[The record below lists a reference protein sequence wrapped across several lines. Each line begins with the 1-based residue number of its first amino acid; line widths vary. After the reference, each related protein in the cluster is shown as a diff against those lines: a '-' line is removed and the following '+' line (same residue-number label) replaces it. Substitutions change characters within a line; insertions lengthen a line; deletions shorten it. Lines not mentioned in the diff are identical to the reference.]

1 MGRVVAA
8 LLKRIGITQSDLLVE
23 VQRDP
28 VAGYVG
34 QTAPKT
40 QEKIDE
46 ARAGVLLWMRRT
58 GCRMLCGNQIVAA
71 RLRHC

>member
-1 MGRVVAA
+1 MAA

-23 VQRDP
+23 VQRDQL

-46 ARAGVLLWMRRT
+46 ACAGVLFVDEAYRLSPCCVEIKLSRRVSAT
-58 GCRMLCGNQIVAA
+58 AES
-71 RLRHC
+71 